1 MKIYTHTNIIYA
13 HLYVLIFEM
22 HVVECWMQVLGHCDL
37 SNRKRFPCLH
47 NLIKKN
53 ERGWENSRQ
62 LCKSEMKSRV
72 CITVVSSYNI
82 DLTMGFLN

>member
-22 HVVECWMQVLGHCDL
+22 HVVVCWMQVSGHCDL

-47 NLIKKN
+47 NLIKKT
-53 ERGWENSRQ
+53 RGVGRI
-62 LCKSEMKSRV
+62 RD
-72 CITVVSSYNI
+72 SYANPR
-82 DLTMGFLN
+82 